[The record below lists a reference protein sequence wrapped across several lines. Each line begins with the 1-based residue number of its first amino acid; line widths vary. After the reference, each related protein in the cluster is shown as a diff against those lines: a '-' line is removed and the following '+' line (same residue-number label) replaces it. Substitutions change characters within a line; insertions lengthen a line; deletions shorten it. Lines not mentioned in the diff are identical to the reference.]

1 MGRGWGVNVI
11 KSKQQRTISYAGVQA
26 KSLQSCLTLTTPW
39 TVAHQAPPSVGIS
52 RQDDRRGLPFLPPG
66 DLPHPRIKSTS
77 LASPALAG
85 AFSTTSATSVQ
96 FSRSVVSDSA
106 SPWTAAHQ
114 AFLSITNSRNLLK
127 LMSIEL
133 VMPSNH
139 LSLYCPLFLLP
150 SVFSSIRVFSNE
162 FVLHIRWPKYWSF
175 SLRIRPSNEYSGPI
189 SFTMDWLDCLQ
200 VQGTLKSLLQH
211 HSSKASILW
220 CLAFF
225 IV

>member
-11 KSKQQRTISYAGVQA
+11 KSKQQRTISYACVQA

-39 TVAHQAPPSVGIS
+39 TVAHQAPLSVGIS
-52 RQDDRRGLPFLPPG
+52 RQDDWRGLPFLPPG

-114 AFLSITNSRNLLK
+114 AFLSIQLPKLAQTHVHRVGDAFQPSQPLL
-127 LMSIEL
+127 S
-133 VMPSNH
+133 PF
-139 LSLYCPLFLLP
+139 PP
-150 SVFSSIRVFSNE
+150 A
-162 FVLHIRWPKYWSF
+162 F
-175 SLRIRPSNEYSGPI
+175 SL
-189 SFTMDWLDCLQ
+189 FQ
-200 VQGTLKSLLQH
+200 HQGLFQ
-211 HSSKASILW
+211 
-220 CLAFF
+220 
-225 IV
+225 